1 MARPSV
7 LFYAGVNLALVQ
19 LLSLRELSIA
29 LSCGEIVIL
38 VVTASYF
45 FGQAVGYL
53 ASRRLS
59 DRAVRG
65 ALFGAAALHVPLVPF
80 VRWFAASCE
89 KADAPGWVVPLASVP
104 VALALTGVYTVFLPR
119 LFPASGAKARDL
131 ARAYTTELAGFAAGF
146 VIVGVFPRWTLTS
159 FALVY
164 GVVLVLLARSAAV
177 GARAVAATA
186 ALASLVALTTPWLDR
201 ESEHAWVRSHAT
213 WLKEPRVVH
222 EEHTP
227 YQKIMVTEQPDGS
240 RALFL
245 NGIEYFDST
254 DLEAFNVQ
262 LSRTPVALRPGG
274 NVLIVGGGSLS
285 NVYHASSRAGR
296 ITTVELDGRVVEVGK
311 AWFERYN
318 HLGSV
323 KVPWRVV
330 VDDAKHFLA
339 TTDERF
345 DVVIVDVPAPFY
357 VQTAL
362 LFTREFYELVR
373 ARLTDRGILS
383 AYLAGLAG
391 GKDTRIPGQVLAA
404 VDAVFPEYFVI
415 DSKAAANGFV
425 LASARP
431 VATPEELLAVLE
443 GLEVNVYP
451 REATKALSSKWP
463 PASFGNLDIVWDINN
478 TFFAPRK

>member
-1 MARPSV
+1 
-7 LFYAGVNLALVQ
+7 
-19 LLSLRELSIA
+19 
-29 LSCGEIVIL
+29 
-38 VVTASYF
+38 
-45 FGQAVGYL
+45 
-53 ASRRLS
+53 
-59 DRAVRG
+59 
-65 ALFGAAALHVPLVPF
+65 
-80 VRWFAASCE
+80 
-89 KADAPGWVVPLASVP
+89 
-104 VALALTGVYTVFLPR
+104 
-119 LFPASGAKARDL
+119 
-131 ARAYTTELAGFAAGF
+131 
-146 VIVGVFPRWTLTS
+146 
-159 FALVY
+159 
-164 GVVLVLLARSAAV
+164 VLLARSAAV